1 MDRQDRE
8 RVVRTIRELEVV
20 ARELRE
26 RREPIDPTELVHGAQ
41 ARCGVDPS
49 KYDLALAED
58 HDLVILEETAL
69 REAVSD
75 AGDPGP
81 YDCISREAS
90 SGKPGDHS
98 ATAHLNVIRR

>member
-1 MDRQDRE
+1 MDARDRE
-8 RVVRTIRELEVV
+8 RVIRTVRQLEIV

-26 RREPIDPTELVHGAQ
+26 RGEPIDPTELVHGAQ

-49 KYDLALAED
+49 NYERALAED
-58 HDLVILEETAL
+58 PDLVILEETAL

-75 AGDPGP
+75 ASDPGP

-90 SGKPGDHS
+90 TGKPGEHS